1 MLDAQHITKTFLKGT
16 PNEHTALS
24 DLSLHLQDGDFVT
37 VIGSNGAGKS
47 TLFNA
52 VAGTFLCDSGKIL
65 LDNEN
70 ITYQKEHLR
79 AKNIGRIF
87 QDPMKGTAPDL
98 TVEEN
103 MALAY
108 AKATRNILSS
118 AHRKKD
124 MDYFREKL
132 EKLDMGLETRMR
144 TKMGQL
150 SGGQR
155 QAVTLL
161 MSTMVTPKL
170 LLLDEHTA
178 ALDPVTAQKVME
190 ITKEIVKEH
199 NITTMMITHNINQA
213 LQTGNR
219 TIMLASGKI
228 VLDLQGEAREKM
240 TLPELLEAYKE
251 KAGKVLDNVS
261 IMDIAPTVTTL
272 LGISANRDW
281 EGRSLV

>member
-1 MLDAQHITKTFLKGT
+1 MLEIREITKTFLKGT
-16 PNEHTALS
+16 PNEHTALRE
-24 DLSLHLQDGDFVT
+24 LSLSLQSGDFVT

-52 VAGTFLCDSGKIL
+52 VAGSFLCDSGRIV
-65 LDNEN
+65 LDGKD
-70 ITYQKEHLR
+70 ITYQKEHKR
-79 AKNIGRIF
+79 AKQIGRIF

-108 AKATRNILSS
+108 SKATRNILSS
-118 AHRKKD
+118 ARRKKD
-124 MDYFREKL
+124 LAFFHEMLK
-132 EKLDMGLETRMR
+132 KLDMGLEDRMR

-178 ALDPVTAQKVME
+178 ALDPVTAQKVLD
-190 ITKEIVKEH
+190 ITKEIVSENH
-199 NITTMMITHNINQA
+199 ITTMMITHNINQA
-213 LQTGNR
+213 LHTGKR
-219 TIMLASGKI
+219 TIMLSAGQI
-228 VLDLQGEAREKM
+228 VLDLKGEERAKI
-240 TLPELLEAYKE
+240 TIPELMEMYQE
-251 KAGKVLDNVS
+251 KAGKALDNDR
-261 IMDIAPTVTTL
+261 ML
-272 LGISANRDW
+272 LS
-281 EGRSLV
+281 EV